1 MQEPLQHNSI
11 DVFVGVDV
19 GKGQHHA
26 VALDRSGKRLYN
38 KALPNDEAKLRAL
51 INELKA
57 HGQLLFV
64 VDQPATIGALP
75 VAVARDEGVLVAYL
89 PGLAMRRIADLHAG
103 EAKTDARDAAIIA
116 EAARSMPHTLRSLR
130 LADEPLAELTML
142 CGFDDDLAAQVTQTS
157 NRIRGLLTQIHPALE
172 RVLGPRLDHP
182 AVLDLLERYPSPAAL
197 AATSEKALANRL
209 TKLAPRMGK
218 RLAAEIVQALGEQTV
233 VVPGT
238 QAATVV
244 MPRLAKQLAALLQ
257 QRDEVAS
264 EAERLVHAHPLYP
277 VLTSMPGV
285 GVRTAA
291 RLLTEVA
298 HKAFASAAH
307 LAAYAGL
314 APVTRRSGSSI
325 RGEHPSRR
333 GNKELNEPCF
343 SLRLLP
349 CETRS
354 HAPTTR
360 ARSSRANA
368 TTKHSSRWPDVDAT
382 SCSPC
387 CATGPFTNHKPP
399 LTLDETHRGTP
410 PQAAGHRVR
419 HALVLYD
426 VELDRR
432 DAALYHRSDDD
443 VTGGLRQ
450 SARTEKLRLRHPVH

>member
-1 MQEPLQHNSI
+1 MPRLATVVAGQSVHSAHTSMQDTQQHGAV

-26 VALDRSGKRLYN
+26 VALDRNGKRLYN
-38 KALPNDEAKLRAL
+38 KALPNDEIKLRAL
-51 INELKA
+51 IAELKT
-57 HGQLLFV
+57 HGRLLFV
-64 VDQPATIGALP
+64 VDQPSTIGALP
-75 VAVARDEGVLVAYL
+75 VAVARAEGVLVAYL

-130 LADEPLAELTML
+130 LADEQLAELTML

-197 AATSEKALANRL
+197 AGTSEKTLANRL

-218 RLAAEIVQALGEQTV
+218 GLAAEIVQALREQAVT
-233 VVPGT
+233 VPGT
-238 QAATVV
+238 QAATIV
-244 MPRLAKQLAALLQ
+244 MPRLAQQLAALRK
-257 QRDEVAS
+257 QRDEVAA
-264 EAERLVHAHPLYP
+264 EVERLVLAHPLWP

-333 GNKELNEPCF
+333 GNKVLKRALF
-343 SLRLLP
+343 LSAFAALRDP
-349 CETRS
+349 V
-354 HAPTTR
+354 
-360 ARSSRANA
+360 SRAYYARKIQQGKRHNQALIALARRRCDVLFAMLRDGTIYQPRSAPNA
-368 TTKHSSRWPDVDAT
+368 
-382 SCSPC
+382 
-387 CATGPFTNHKPP
+387 
-399 LTLDETHRGTP
+399 
-410 PQAAGHRVR
+410 
-419 HALVLYD
+419 
-426 VELDRR
+426 
-432 DAALYHRSDDD
+432 
-443 VTGGLRQ
+443 
-450 SARTEKLRLRHPVH
+450 